1 MVTKTHLVLLTITT
15 CKWGYFGGKN
25 IGLVSTLEALVL
37 VVTKSVFAPT
47 KRQVSVN

>member
-1 MVTKTHLVLLTITT
+1 MVTKTHLVLT
-15 CKWGYFGGKN
+15 KWGYFGGKN
-25 IGLVSTLEALVL
+25 IGLVSTLEVLVL